1 MLARQLDFVGK
12 SGTTYRYTALE
23 DDRIPPTAGANYVI
37 AELNPGA
44 EARVLYA
51 GETENVMGSDLA
63 ARLEEVRERWRDA
76 ELLLRLNVRRAVR
89 QAEQD
94 DLIAGLAPPLN
105 DAPVAQPEPRQDDLS
120 PEV

>member
-1 MLARQLDFVGK
+1 MARQLDFVGK

-23 DDRIPPTAGANYVI
+23 ADRIPPTAGANYVI

-51 GETENVMGSDLA
+51 GETENVMGSGLA